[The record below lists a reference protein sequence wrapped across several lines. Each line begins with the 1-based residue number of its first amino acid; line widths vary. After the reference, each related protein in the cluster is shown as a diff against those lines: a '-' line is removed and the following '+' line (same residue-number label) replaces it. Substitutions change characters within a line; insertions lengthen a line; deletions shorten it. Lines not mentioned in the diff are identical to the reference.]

1 MSTHRQTKQYKESIM
16 PAMTLAKSGKRYTH
30 EEWVKLDADERIQLL
45 SMYGPG
51 YTDEAWKKHYG
62 NRKKNK

>member
-1 MSTHRQTKQYKESIM
+1 M

-30 EEWVKLDADERIQLL
+30 EEWVKLDAEERIQLL